1 MATMPERHS
10 PLEAL
15 APALEAASSDAVA
28 LREVPFLAQVNVR
41 ADAPAARA
49 LGLPLEPNTT
59 TTSWTPATGVAGGD
73 RTVLWLGPDEWL
85 VVGRDGEAA
94 AIAGELE
101 ACPEGWVSIV
111 DLSANRTAIDVA
123 GPAVRD
129 LLAAG
134 CSLDL
139 HPRAFGPGRCAQT
152 MLARAQVIL
161 EARGED
167 CFRVHVRGSF
177 AVYLAS
183 WLIDAAA
190 GLAEDDRAVGV
201 DEDAVLEMPP
211 HRP

>member
-1 MATMPERHS
+1 MAERRS
-10 PLEAL
+10 PLAGM
-15 APALEAASSDAVA
+15 AGALEAASSDAVT
-28 LREVPFLAQVNVR
+28 LREVPFLAQVNLR
-41 ADAPAARA
+41 ADAAAARA

-59 TTSWTPATGVAGGD
+59 ATTPASSVAGGD
-73 RTVLWLGPDEWL
+73 RTILWLGPDEWL
-85 VVGRDGEAA
+85 VVGPDGDAA
-94 AIAGELE
+94 AIERDLSADG
-101 ACPEGWVSIV
+101 AGWVSTV

-134 CSLDL
+134 CSLDP

-161 EARGED
+161 EARGAD
-167 CFRVHVRGSF
+167 RFRVHVRGSF
-177 AVYLAS
+177 AVYLAT
-183 WLIDAAA
+183 WLIDAAD

>member
-1 MATMPERHS
+1 MATPERHS

-15 APALEAASSDAVA
+15 APALADASGDAVT

-41 ADAPAARA
+41 ADALAARA

-59 TTSWTPATGVAGGD
+59 RAAGGD
-73 RTVLWLGPDEWL
+73 RTILWLGPDEWL
-85 VVGRDGEAA
+85 VVGPDGDAA
-94 AIAGELE
+94 AIERDLSA
-101 ACPEGWVSIV
+101 AAAGWVSAV
-111 DLSANRTAIDVA
+111 DLSANRTAIEVA

-167 CFRVHVRGSF
+167 AFRVHVRGSF
-177 AVYLAS
+177 AVYLAT
-183 WLIDAAA
+183 WLIDAVD
-190 GLAEDDRAVGV
+190 GLAEDDRTVGV

>member
-1 MATMPERHS
+1 MATTPERHS

-15 APALEAASSDAVA
+15 APALADASGEAVT
-28 LREVPFLAQVNVR
+28 LREVPFLAQVNLR
-41 ADAPAARA
+41 ADAAAART
-49 LGLPLEPNTT
+49 LGLPLDPNTT
-59 TTSWTPATGVAGGD
+59 TTTPSSRAAGD
-73 RTVLWLGPDEWL
+73 RTIVWLGPDEWL
-85 VVGRDGEAA
+85 VVGPDGDAA
-94 AIAGELE
+94 AIERDLAAAGD
-101 ACPEGWVSIV
+101 GWVSTV

-161 EARGED
+161 EARRDD

-177 AVYLAS
+177 AVYLAN